1 MAIWKV
7 YQKKADFDEI
17 AQAYGI
23 SPIMARILR
32 NRDIVGDESLKTFL
46 YGTEKDLRDP
56 VILPDADKAVL
67 ILAEKIRNGK
77 KICIVGDYDV
87 DGICAAHILYEGL
100 TACGAAAEVILP
112 DRLVDGYGLNQRMV
126 LEAAAGGADTILTCD
141 NGIAATVPIK
151 AAIQLGMTVIVT
163 DHHEPVLEEREGRT
177 VQVLPPAQA
186 VVDPK
191 IIRPGREKP
200 DYPFPEICGAVVAYK
215 LIQLLLEGMRLPGRK
230 ERLAALL
237 PFAAWATVCDVM
249 PLTDENRIIVRQGL
263 KEFDRTDNEGLKAL
277 VEVTDL
283 KGRELSA
290 YHLGFILGP
299 CLNASGRLDHAIRA
313 YYLFGIDNRTEA
325 LAAAKELKELN
336 DSRKLMTVKGVEIA
350 EQAIAGGHLLEN
362 NVLVVYLPTTHE
374 SLAGIIAGR
383 LREKYGCPTFVMTD
397 AEDGRIKG
405 SGRSIEAYDMY
416 RELSNLKDLFIR
428 FGGHKMAAGL
438 TMEKKNLPLFI
449 REINARCTLREE
461 DLEEVLHIDMEM
473 PPRMFTLET
482 VREFSLLEPTGKGN
496 AKPMFAARDLEIESI
511 RVMGKKQNVMRLN
524 VRDRDKSGLEFLY
537 FAQPSALKSILDSEY
552 GEGCFDM
559 LEKAG
564 RPYAP
569 EKLSG
574 QETSGKIRIK
584 AAYYPEINEWN
595 GQERLQFVIRDVK
608 I

>member
-7 YQKKADFDEI
+7 YQKKADFEEI
-17 AQAYGI
+17 ARKFGI
-23 SPIMARILR
+23 SAVTARILR
-32 NRDIVGDESLKTFL
+32 NRDVVGDEMIRTYLS
-46 YGTEKDLRDP
+46 GTEEDLRDP
-56 VILPDADKAVL
+56 VMLPDIGKAVL
-67 ILAEKIRNGK
+67 ILAEKIRDGK

-126 LEAAAGGADTILTCD
+126 LEAASGGADTILTCD
-141 NGIAATVPIK
+141 NGISASVPIK

-163 DHHEPVLEEREGRT
+163 DHHEPVLEEKDGKT

-215 LIQLLLEGMRLPGRK
+215 LIQLLLEGMLLPDREEK
-230 ERLAALL
+230 LAGLL

-249 PLTDENRIIVRQGL
+249 PLSDENRIIVRQGL
-263 KEFDRTDNEGLKAL
+263 KKFRKTENEGLKAL
-277 VEVTDL
+277 IEVTEL
-283 KGRELSA
+283 GGRELTA

-313 YYLFGIDNRTEA
+313 YSLFGIKDRAEA
-325 LAAAKELKELN
+325 IQAARELKELN
-336 DSRKLMTVKGVEIA
+336 DSRKQMTVKGVEIA

-383 LREKYGCPTFVMTD
+383 LREKYGCPAFVITD
-397 AEDGRIKG
+397 AEDGLVKG

-416 RELSNLKDLFIR
+416 RELSNIRDLFVR

-473 PPRMFTLET
+473 PPRLFTAD
-482 VREFSLLEPTGKGN
+482 VVKEFSLLEPTGKGN
-496 AKPMFAARDLEIESI
+496 ARPMFAARDLVVESI
-511 RVMGKKQNVMRLN
+511 RVMGKKQNVMKLN
-524 VRDRDKSGLEFLY
+524 VRDRDRTGLEFLY
-537 FAQPSALKSILDSEY
+537 FAQPSALRDILDQAY
-552 GEGCFDM
+552 GEGCFDT
-559 LEKAG
+559 LEQAGRQYGSAKKAG
-564 RPYAP
+564 AQ
-569 EKLSG
+569 SG
-574 QETSGKIRIK
+574 ESIKIK
-584 AAYYPEINEWN
+584 TAYYPEINEWN